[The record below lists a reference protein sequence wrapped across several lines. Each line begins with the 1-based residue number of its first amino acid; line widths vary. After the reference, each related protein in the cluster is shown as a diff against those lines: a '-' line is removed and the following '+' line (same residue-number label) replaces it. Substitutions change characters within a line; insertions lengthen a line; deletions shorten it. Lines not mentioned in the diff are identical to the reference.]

1 MKILLSATLALL
13 LLGCSSEQ
21 SSSAKEEVTQSVQ
34 KVAEVTKVVK
44 KEVEVTAKKAVE
56 KTVNLVEESE
66 NIVAKKDAVV
76 KKTVESK
83 KVLVQK
89 PTKVVVHKKPVKEV
103 TEPVVAKINGAKLFV
118 KCASCHGQNAEKK
131 ALNKSNIIKGWSTD
145 KTITA
150 INGYKDGSYGSSM
163 KGVMKP
169 QVAKLTK
176 AEVQALAEYISK
188 L

>member
-34 KVAEVTKVVK
+34 KVTEVAQVVK
-44 KEVEVTAKKAVE
+44 KVVEVTTKKVAE
-56 KTVNLVEESE
+56 KTVNLVEKED
-66 NIVAKKDAVV
+66 NIVAKQDDVV
-76 KKTVESK
+76 QKQVESK
-83 KVLVQK
+83 KVVVPK
-89 PTKVVVHKKPVKEV
+89 KVVKEV
-103 TEPVVAKINGAKLFV
+103 PKPVIAKIDGAKLFK
-118 KCASCHGQNAEKK
+118 KCTSCHGQNAEKK
-131 ALNKSNIIKGWSTD
+131 ALNKSNIIKGWSID
-145 KTITA
+145 KTIAA

>member
-21 SSSAKEEVTQSVQ
+21 SSSSKEEVAQSVQ
-34 KVAEVTKVVK
+34 KVAQVAKVVK
-44 KEVEVTAKKAVE
+44 KELEVSAKKVVE
-56 KTVNLVEESE
+56 KSVNLVEKTDK
-66 NIVAKKDAVV
+66 IVAKEV
-76 KKTVESK
+76 
-83 KVLVQK
+83 
-89 PTKVVVHKKPVKEV
+89 PKPVI
-103 TEPVVAKINGAKLFV
+103 AKIDTAKLFK

-131 ALNKSNIIKGWSTD
+131 ALNKSHVIQGWSTE
-145 KTITA
+145 KITTA

-176 AEVQALAEYISK
+176 AEVQVLAEYISK